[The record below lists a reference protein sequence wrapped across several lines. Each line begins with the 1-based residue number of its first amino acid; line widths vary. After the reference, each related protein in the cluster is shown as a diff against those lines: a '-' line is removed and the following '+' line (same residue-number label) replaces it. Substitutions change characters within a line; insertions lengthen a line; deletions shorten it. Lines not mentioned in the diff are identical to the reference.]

1 MAKNYPKCNATLV
14 PLGARNYKQIIRT
27 DFSKGIGQFSGTLV
41 FREEMNNRD
50 HQILKIALPAIV
62 TNITVP
68 LLGLVDTAIV
78 GHMGSA
84 VYIGAIAVGS
94 MIFNLVYW
102 LFGFLRMGTSGMTAQ
117 ARGRRDMAEAAGI
130 LARSIRVALMVA
142 ALMLLL
148 QWPLCKL
155 MLWLIAPT
163 DDVVPWVNVY
173 FRIVVWG
180 APAMLSLYSLSGWYI
195 GMQNTRIPMVVS
207 ILQNVVNIVASLL
220 FVYGL
225 GMQVEGVA
233 LGTVVAQYAGFV
245 VAIVMLKKYYWRHLR
260 WRLTEGGQSLCAR
273 RTWGQSPCE
282 TTTLTSYFSSNRDI
296 FLRTLC
302 LVAVNLYFTSAG
314 ARQGAAILAVNT
326 LLMQLYLLFSYI
338 LDGFAYAGEAL
349 GGKYW
354 GARDWVAYKD
364 VVRRLFGW
372 GAMMTTLFTC
382 IYIIGGMP
390 FLRLLTDEP
399 QVVEA
404 SQAYVWWAYL
414 IPAAGVAA
422 FIWDGLFIGTT
433 QTRGMLVSSVIAALV
448 FFVTATIAIGI
459 MGNHGLWLAMI
470 LYLLTRGIIQTII
483 VKNR

>member
-1 MAKNYPKCNATLV
+1 MKK
-14 PLGARNYKQIIRT
+14 
-27 DFSKGIGQFSGTLV
+27 
-41 FREEMNNRD
+41 RD
-50 HQILKIALPAIV
+50 QQILKIALPAIV

-84 VYIGAIAVGS
+84 AYIGAVAVGS

-102 LFGFLRMGTSGMTAQ
+102 VFGFLRMGTSGMTAQ
-117 ARGRRDMAEAAGI
+117 ARGRRDFSEVTR
-130 LARSIRVALMVA
+130 LLVRSGWVSLSIALLIVV
-142 ALMLLL
+142 L
-148 QWPLCKL
+148 QWPVREA
-155 MLWLIAPT
+155 MLWFIGPS
-163 DDVVPWVNVY
+163 DDVHPLAVTY
-173 FRIVVWG
+173 FNIVVWG
-180 APAMLSLYSLSGWYI
+180 APAMLGLYSLSGWFI
-195 GMQNTRIPMVVS
+195 GMQNTRIPMFVS
-207 ILQNVVNIVASLL
+207 IMQNVVNILASLT
-220 FVYGL
+220 FVYGM
-225 GMQVEGVA
+225 GMKVEGVA
-233 LGTVVAQYAGFV
+233 LGTVVAQYSGCL
-245 VAIVMLKKYYWRHLR
+245 VALWFLWRYYRKVLR
-260 WRLTEGGQSLCAR
+260 LRGQSSHL
-273 RTWGQSPCE
+273 SP
-282 TTTLTSYFSSNRDI
+282 LISYFSSNRDI

-314 ARQGAAILAVNT
+314 ARQGATILAVNT

-338 LDGFAYAGEAL
+338 LDGFAFAGEAL

-354 GARDWVAYKD
+354 GAKDMDAYND

-372 GAMMTTLFTC
+372 GALMTILFT
-382 IYIIGGMP
+382 IVYVIGGTP

-433 QTRGMLVSSVIAALV
+433 QTRGMLVSSAVAAFV
-448 FFVTATIAIGI
+448 FFVTATITIGI

-470 LYLLTRGIIQTII
+470 LYLLIRGLIQTLI
-483 VKNR
+483 RQPR

>member
-1 MAKNYPKCNATLV
+1 MK
-14 PLGARNYKQIIRT
+14 
-27 DFSKGIGQFSGTLV
+27 
-41 FREEMNNRD
+41 NRD

-62 TNITVP
+62 TNITIP

-84 VYIGAIAVGS
+84 AYIGAIAVGS

-130 LARSIRVALMVA
+130 LARSMKVA
-142 ALMLLL
+142 AIVAVLMLLL
-148 QWPLCKL
+148 QWPLYRF

-163 DDVVPWVNVY
+163 DDVVPWVDVY

-233 LGTVVAQYAGFV
+233 LGTVVAQYAGFL
-245 VAIVMLKKYYWRHLR
+245 VALAFLWRYYRKVLAGRIMGSVLMIQFSKKMV
-260 WRLTEGGQSLCAR
+260 SR
-273 RTWGQSPCE
+273 RTDPMIHV
-282 TTTLTSYFSSNRDI
+282 NRDI

-314 ARQGAAILAVNT
+314 ARQGATILAVNT

-354 GARDWVAYKD
+354 GAKDWVAYKD

-372 GAMMTTLFTC
+372 GALMAALFTC

-390 FLRLLTDEP
+390 FLRLLTDEV

-414 IPAAGVAA
+414 VPVAGVEA

-433 QTRGMLVSSVIAALV
+433 QTRGMLISSAIASLL
-448 FFVTATIAIGI
+448 FFAITTVL
-459 MGNHGLWLAMI
+459 MPHFGNHGLWLAMI
-470 LYLLTRGIIQTII
+470 LYLVARGIVQTMISKKI
-483 VKNR
+483 E

>member
-1 MAKNYPKCNATLV
+1 
-14 PLGARNYKQIIRT
+14 
-27 DFSKGIGQFSGTLV
+27 
-41 FREEMNNRD
+41 MNNRD

-84 VYIGAIAVGS
+84 AYIGAIAVGS

-117 ARGRRDMAEAAGI
+117 ARGRRDMAEATGI
-130 LARSIRVALMVA
+130 LARSMKVA
-142 ALMLLL
+142 AIVAVLMLLL
-148 QWPLCKL
+148 QWPLYRL

-163 DDVVPWVNVY
+163 DDVVPWVDVY

-220 FVYGL
+220 FVYGW

-233 LGTVVAQYAGFV
+233 LGTVVAQYAGFL
-245 VAIVMLKKYYWRHLR
+245 VALAFLWRYYRKVLAGRIMGSVLMIQFSKKMV
-260 WRLTEGGQSLCAR
+260 SR
-273 RTWGQSPCE
+273 RTDPMIHV
-282 TTTLTSYFSSNRDI
+282 NRDI

-354 GARDWVAYKD
+354 GAKDWVAYKD

-372 GAMMTTLFTC
+372 GALMAALFTC

-414 IPAAGVAA
+414 VPAAGVAA

-433 QTRGMLVSSVIAALV
+433 QTRGMLISSAVAAIL
-448 FFVTATIAIGI
+448 FFVTATITMNR
-459 MGNHGLWLAMI
+459 MGNHGLWLSMI
-470 LYLLTRGIIQTII
+470 LYLLTRGIVQTIL
-483 VKNR
+483 VKSEE

>member
-1 MAKNYPKCNATLV
+1 
-14 PLGARNYKQIIRT
+14 
-27 DFSKGIGQFSGTLV
+27 
-41 FREEMNNRD
+41 MNDRD
-50 HQILKIALPAIV
+50 RQILKIALPAIV

-68 LLGLVDTAIV
+68 LLGMVDTAIV
-78 GHMGSA
+78 GHMGA
-84 VYIGAIAVGS
+84 AAYIGAIAVGS
-94 MIFNLVYW
+94 MMFNLVYW

-117 ARGRRDMAEAAGI
+117 ARGRRDMTEAADILAHSVAEAAT
-130 LARSIRVALMVA
+130 VAV
-142 ALMLLL
+142 LMLLM
-148 QWPLCKL
+148 QWPLYRL
-155 MLWLIAPT
+155 LVWLIAPT
-163 DDVVPWVNVY
+163 DDVVPWVDVY

-180 APAMLSLYSLSGWYI
+180 APAVLGLYSLTGWFI

-207 ILQNVVNIVASLL
+207 ILQNVVNIAASLL
-220 FVYGL
+220 FVYGW

-233 LGTVVAQYAGFV
+233 LGTVVAQYAGVV
-245 VAIVMLKKYYWRHLR
+245 VALAFLWRYYRKVLGFGKHPF
-260 WRLTEGGQSLCAR
+260 TS
-273 RTWGQSPCE
+273 SSFHH
-282 TTTLTSYFSSNRDI
+282 LTSYFSTNRDI

-326 LLMQLYLLFSYI
+326 LLMQLYLLFSYVM
-338 LDGFAYAGEAL
+338 DGFAYAGEAL
-349 GGKYW
+349 GGRYW
-354 GARDWVAYKD
+354 GARDWAAYKD

-399 QVVEA
+399 QVVGA

-433 QTRGMLVSSVIAALV
+433 QTRGMLISSAVAAIL
-448 FFVTATIAIGI
+448 FFVTATITMNR
-459 MGNHGLWLAMI
+459 MGNHGLWLSMI
-470 LYLLTRGIIQTII
+470 LYLLTRGIVQTIL
-483 VKNR
+483 VKSEK

>member
-1 MAKNYPKCNATLV
+1 
-14 PLGARNYKQIIRT
+14 
-27 DFSKGIGQFSGTLV
+27 
-41 FREEMNNRD
+41 MNKRD
-50 HQILKIALPAIV
+50 HQILKIAVPAIV

-84 VYIGAIAVGS
+84 AYIGAIAVGS

-102 LFGFLRMGTSGMTAQ
+102 LFGFLRMGTCGMTAQ
-117 ARGRRDMAEAAGI
+117 ARGRRDMAEVVGI
-130 LARSIRVALMVA
+130 LARSMKVAVTVA
-142 ALMLLL
+142 VLMLLL
-148 QWPLCKL
+148 QWPLYKL

-163 DDVVPWVNVY
+163 DDVIPWVDVY

-207 ILQNVVNIVASLL
+207 ILQNVVNIIASLL

-225 GMQVEGVA
+225 GMKVEGVA
-233 LGTVVAQYAGFV
+233 LGTVVAQYAGFL
-245 VAIVMLKKYYWRHLR
+245 VALAFLWRYYRKLFG
-260 WRLTEGGQSLCAR
+260 EMKIKVSQQSMFR
-273 RTWGQSPCE
+273 I
-282 TTTLTSYFSSNRDI
+282 NRDI

-314 ARQGAAILAVNT
+314 ARQGATILAVNT

-354 GARDWVAYKD
+354 GAKDRDAYKD

-372 GAMMTTLFTC
+372 GTMMATLFTC
-382 IYIIGGMP
+382 VYIIGGMP
-390 FLRLLTDEP
+390 FLQLLTDEP
-399 QVVEA
+399 SVIEA
-404 SQAYVWWAYL
+404 SRAYVWWAWL
-414 IPAAGVAA
+414 IPVAGVTA

-433 QTRGMLVSSVIAALV
+433 QTRGMLISSAIAALL
-448 FFVTATIAIGI
+448 FFAITTVL
-459 MGNHGLWLAMI
+459 MPRFGNHALWLAMT
-470 LYLLTRGIIQTII
+470 LYLVARGVVQTVISENI
-483 VKNR
+483 K

>member
-1 MAKNYPKCNATLV
+1 
-14 PLGARNYKQIIRT
+14 
-27 DFSKGIGQFSGTLV
+27 
-41 FREEMNNRD
+41 MNNRD

-84 VYIGAIAVGS
+84 AYIGAIAVGS

-130 LARSIRVALMVA
+130 LARSMKVA
-142 ALMLLL
+142 AIVAVLMLLL
-148 QWPLCKL
+148 QWPLYRF

-163 DDVVPWVNVY
+163 DDVVPWVDVY

-220 FVYGL
+220 FVYGW

-233 LGTVVAQYAGFV
+233 LGTVVAQYAGFL
-245 VAIVMLKKYYWRHLR
+245 VALAFLWRYYRKVLAGRIMGSVLMIQFSKKMV
-260 WRLTEGGQSLCAR
+260 SR
-273 RTWGQSPCE
+273 RTDPMIHV
-282 TTTLTSYFSSNRDI
+282 NRDI

-314 ARQGAAILAVNT
+314 ARQGATILAVNT

-354 GARDWVAYKD
+354 GAKDWVAYKD

-372 GAMMTTLFTC
+372 GALMAALFTC
-382 IYIIGGMP
+382 IYTIGGMP
-390 FLRLLTDEP
+390 FLRLLTDEV

-414 IPAAGVAA
+414 VPVAGVAA

-433 QTRGMLVSSVIAALV
+433 QTRGMLISSAVAAIL
-448 FFVTATIAIGI
+448 FFVTATITMNR
-459 MGNHGLWLAMI
+459 MGNHGLWLSMI
-470 LYLLTRGIIQTII
+470 LYLLTRGIVQTII
-483 VKNR
+483 VKN